1 MSVGGRE
8 GRKALKGDVGGV
20 IFFNV
25 GKYGFGG
32 ESDTIEGN
40 FGIELIES
48 SFDFWLEIILH
59 VFPEFAVYL
68 GDEFLEG
75 SKGILYLFLV
85 FVVEVF
91 RVQPVLKIPHLV
103 ANLFVVFDGGVQI
116 QWEVFG
122 LIFDD
127 P

>member
-1 MSVGGRE
+1 MELLLQKVLRNLQYYLWGLLSFFDVQVESAIEMSVGGRE

-48 SFDFWLEIILH
+48 SFDF
-59 VFPEFAVYL
+59 
-68 GDEFLEG
+68 
-75 SKGILYLFLV
+75 
-85 FVVEVF
+85 
-91 RVQPVLKIPHLV
+91 
-103 ANLFVVFDGGVQI
+103 
-116 QWEVFG
+116 
-122 LIFDD
+122 
-127 P
+127 